1 MDAAARREI
10 HKFVETASVRQL
22 EEKRVEISILKASLT
37 DAEVI
42 RDADWIL
49 EQIALEQ
56 WARIESGVTPAEHI
70 TLETP
75 KNQK

>member
-22 EEKRVEISILKASLT
+22 DEKRVEITILKASLT

-56 WARIESGVTPAEHI
+56 WARIESGVTPVEHI
-70 TLETP
+70 TLESP
-75 KNQK
+75 EDQK